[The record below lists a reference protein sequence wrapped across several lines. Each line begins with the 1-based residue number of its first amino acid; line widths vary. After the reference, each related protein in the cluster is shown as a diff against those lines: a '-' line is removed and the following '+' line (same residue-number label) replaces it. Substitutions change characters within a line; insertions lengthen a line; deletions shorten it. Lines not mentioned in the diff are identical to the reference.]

1 MFKEEKVVTFD
12 PEVFV
17 RGGVVTVEYLERRNF
32 DWAYAPPA
40 EKWETERTVNYLIE
54 DVRKDYIELMDIDE
68 HVTTVYSSEVIT
80 CANFDKNHT
89 SAVRI
94 VGVVKSLANIMEVE

>member
-12 PEVFV
+12 KEVFV
-17 RGGVVTVEYLERRNF
+17 RGGVVTIEHLERRKI
-32 DWAYAPPA
+32 DWEYAPPA
-40 EKWETERTVNYLIE
+40 EKWDTERTVNYLIE
-54 DVRKDYIELMDIDE
+54 TVNKDYIELMDVDDNY
-68 HVTTVYSSEVIT
+68 TTVYSHEVIT
-80 CANFDKNHT
+80 CANFRKEHT